1 MHIIVRYYNTI
12 IIYFWCKLLSGT
24 SEIKLSVIFFAYIAY
39 GWKEILKTG
48 ERKTM
53 DSFNEAWDVICEY
66 CKSKITQIAYNTWI
80 SKIQPVKMDFAEG
93 KAILMVPAEFHRQT
107 LLRGYKNLLNEAFA
121 SVFGDGV
128 EILITVP
135 DEVITQEKENTE
147 NVTDSDYEFTFDTFI
162 VGSSNKF
169 AHAASLAVA
178 TNPGRAY
185 NPLFIYGN
193 SGLGKTH
200 LLYSIRSEIQKNDP
214 NKKIIYVKGED
225 FTNELVEALMKKSN
239 IEFRQKYRQS
249 DVLLVDDIQFIG
261 GKESTQEEFF
271 HTFNTLYEAKCQIV
285 LTSDRPPKE
294 IKTLED
300 RLRSRFE
307 SGLIADIQ
315 PPDFETRI
323 AIIRRKAELLQIEL
337 PNDVTEYIA
346 TRLKSNIRQ
355 LEGVVKKL
363 KAKNQLYGDKITINV
378 AQKTISEILNNDQP
392 PPLTVEM
399 IIDEVARH
407 FGLTSDDIRSS
418 KRNSTISNARQ
429 ISIYAVR
436 DITNMSMNLIGEEF
450 GGRDHSTI
458 VYALKQI
465 EKNMEKDPKL
475 KATVEDIIKNIK
487 NR

>member
-1 MHIIVRYYNTI
+1 
-12 IIYFWCKLLSGT
+12 
-24 SEIKLSVIFFAYIAY
+24 
-39 GWKEILKTG
+39 
-48 ERKTM
+48 M
-53 DSFNEAWDVICEY
+53 DSFNEAWDLVREY
-66 CKSKITQIAYNTWI
+66 CKNNVTDAAYKSWLINI
-80 SKIQPVKMDFAEG
+80 EPVKLDITEG
-93 KAILMVPAEFHRQT
+93 KAIIMVPTDFQRGIVT
-107 LLRGYKNLLNEAFA
+107 NVYNKLLKEAMINVIGA
-121 SVFGDGV
+121 DLELVV
-128 EILITVP
+128 IVP
-135 DEVITQEKENTE
+135 DEITTKEQEITE
-147 NVTDSDYEFTFDTFI
+147 QPIDEDYEFTFDTFI
-162 VGSSNKF
+162 VGSANKF

-185 NPLFIYGN
+185 NPLFIYGS

-200 LLYSIRSEIQKNDP
+200 LLYAIRNEIHKNHPEKD
-214 NKKIIYVKGED
+214 IVYVKGED
-225 FTNELVEALMKKSN
+225 FTNELISALMTKSN
-239 IEFRQKYRQS
+239 IEFRQKYRKS

-271 HTFNTLYEAKCQIV
+271 HTFNTLYEAKSQIV

-294 IKTLED
+294 IQTLED

-337 PNDVTEYIA
+337 PDDVTEYIA

-378 AQKTISEILNNDQP
+378 AQKTISEIINNDQP

-407 FGLTSDDIRSS
+407 FGLTGDDIRSS
-418 KRNSTISNARQ
+418 KRNSNISNARQ
-429 ISIYAVR
+429 IAVYAVR
-436 DITNMSMNLIGEEF
+436 EITNLSMNNIGEEF

-465 EKNMEKDPKL
+465 EKNMDRDPKL
-475 KATVEDIIKNIK
+475 KSTVEEIIKNIR

>member
-1 MHIIVRYYNTI
+1 
-12 IIYFWCKLLSGT
+12 
-24 SEIKLSVIFFAYIAY
+24 
-39 GWKEILKTG
+39 
-48 ERKTM
+48 M
-53 DSFNEAWDVICEY
+53 DSFNEAWNIICDY
-66 CKSKITQIAYNTWI
+66 CKNNITQIAYNTWI
-80 SKIQPVKMDFAEG
+80 SKIEPVKMDFNEG

-107 LLRGYKNLLNEAFA
+107 LIRGYMKLLNEAFA
-121 SVFGDGV
+121 SVFGPGV
-128 EILITVP
+128 EIIITVP
-135 DEVITQEKENTE
+135 DEAETHEK
-147 NVTDSDYEFTFDTFI
+147 DSRESNPDIDYEFTFDTFI

-200 LLYSIRSEIQKNDP
+200 LLYAIRNEIQKNDP
-214 NKKIIYVKGED
+214 KKKIIYVKGED

-323 AIIRRKAELLQIEL
+323 AIIRRKAELLDIEL
-337 PNDVTEYIA
+337 PGDVTEYIA

-407 FGLTSDDIRSS
+407 FGLTGDDIRSS
-418 KRNSTISNARQ
+418 KRNSNISKARQ
-429 ISIYAVR
+429 IAIFAVR

-475 KATVEDIIKNIK
+475 KATVNDIIKNIK